1 MHEDERRVL
10 KRFQIAGG
18 KVKYRLKDGPESTV
32 KLIDLSKNSVRFQM
46 TEKLVNGDLVNLE
59 IIIPSNEAIKLD
71 GRVVW
76 TSTVRESQ
84 PAYAAVQF
92 VPFSTEEF
100 RTTPAF
106 KQLDQILRKLD
117 E

>member
-1 MHEDERRVL
+1 MKQDDKRVL
-10 KRFQIAGG
+10 KRFQIPGG
-18 KVKYRLKDGPESTV
+18 KVKYCLPEGPQSTV
-32 KLIDLSKNSVRFQM
+32 ELIDLSKNSVRFKM
-46 TEKLVNGDLVNLE
+46 TENLANGDLIDLE
-59 IIIPSNEAIKLD
+59 IFIPANEAIKLN

-76 TSTVRESQ
+76 TSMARKSH

-106 KQLDQILRKLD
+106 KQIDLILTKLED
-117 E
+117 

>member
-1 MHEDERRVL
+1 MHQDERRVL
-10 KRFQIAGG
+10 KRFPIKGG
-18 KVKYRLKDGPESTV
+18 KVTYSLAEGPESTV
-32 KLIDLSKNSVRFQM
+32 DLIDLSKNSARFQM
-46 TEKLVNGDLVNLE
+46 TEKLANGDLVNLE
-59 IIIPSNEAIKLD
+59 ITIPPNKPIKLN

-76 TSTVRESQ
+76 ISMAREAH

-92 VPFSTEEF
+92 IPYSTEEF

-106 KQLDQILRKLD
+106 KQLDVILRKL

>member
-1 MHEDERRVL
+1 MNQDDRRVF
-10 KRFQIAGG
+10 KRFQITGG
-18 KVKYRLKDGPESTV
+18 KVKYRLPQGPESTV
-32 KLIDLSKNSVRFQM
+32 ELCDLSKNSVRFEM
-46 TEKLVNGDLVNLE
+46 TGKLQNGDALDLE
-59 IIIPSNEAIKLD
+59 LNIPSHETIKLI

-76 TSTVRESQ
+76 TSMARDSH

-106 KQLDQILRKLD
+106 KQLDLILREL
-117 E
+117 EA